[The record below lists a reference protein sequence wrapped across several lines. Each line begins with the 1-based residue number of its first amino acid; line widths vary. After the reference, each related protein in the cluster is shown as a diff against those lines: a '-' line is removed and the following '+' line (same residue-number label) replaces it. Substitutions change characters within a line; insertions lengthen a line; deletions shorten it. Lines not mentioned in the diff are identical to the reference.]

1 MKRTIPPDLR
11 QELIVMSSG
20 VTATPRWRWK
30 RHYAGYV
37 FVVPSMI
44 LYAIFFIYPFLSS
57 IYLSLTDWDGLKPSM
72 SFVGLANYQR
82 LLTDPLVG
90 LALSHN
96 IIWVIIGTIS
106 PVVIGLLISMLLWGN
121 IRGRLFFRTVYF
133 MPVVLSAVVVG
144 IIWGWIYNP
153 IFGLVNRALI
163 ALGLDSL
170 TRGWL
175 GDPSTALISV
185 LVTAIWH
192 YTGFCVVILLAG
204 LQNVD
209 MDLVD
214 AATVDGANAWSRFT
228 NVILPQIAPVLTM
241 ITTYTLIGGFNVF
254 DIVQIMTQGGPN
266 YATEVLSTYTYYRS
280 FRLPEVSYGASL
292 SMLMTVLALAAT
304 LIFMRFR
311 ERGQELSA

>member
-1 MKRTIPPDLR
+1 MPSR
-11 QELIVMSSG
+11 M
-20 VTATPRWRWK
+20 TATPRWRWK
-30 RHYAGYV
+30 RHYTGYV
-37 FVVPSMI
+37 FVVPSLI
-44 LYAIFFIYPFLSS
+44 LYIIFFIYPFLAS
-57 IYLSLTDWDGLKPSM
+57 IYLSLTDWDGLKPAM
-72 SFVGLANYQR
+72 NFVGLANYQR

-121 IRGRLFFRTVYF
+121 IRGRLFFRTIYF

-153 IFGLVNRALI
+153 LFGLVNRVLI
-163 ALGLDSL
+163 ALGLDSW

-175 GDPSTALISV
+175 GDPGTALISV

-192 YTGFCVVILLAG
+192 YTGFCVVIFLAG

-214 AATVDGANAWSRFT
+214 AATVDGANAWQRFV
-228 NVILPQIAPVLTM
+228 NVILPQMAPVLTM
-241 ITTYTLIGGFNVF
+241 VITYTLIGGFNVF
-254 DIVQIMTQGGPN
+254 DIVQIMTDGGPN

-292 SMLMTVLALAAT
+292 SMLMTVLALVAT
-304 LIFMRFR
+304 LIFIHFR
-311 ERGQELSA
+311 ERGQEISA

>member
-153 IFGLVNRALI
+153 IFGLVNRALT

-228 NVILPQIAPVLTM
+228 NVVLPQIAPVLTM

-311 ERGQELSA
+311 ERGQEISA